1 MCHWPHVLL
10 QEPVGDVVGGGDHR
24 QRPRRRPGAHV
35 GSQLER
41 RHPPQETLTILRETA
56 GAWKDRDF
64 EDGTEYVAQLR
75 QGIGRRLE
83 QLE

>member
-1 MCHWPHVLL
+1 MAELIRRAVDDTYGP
-10 QEPVGDVVGGGDHR
+10 QELSV
-24 QRPRRRPGAHV
+24 
-35 GSQLER
+35 E
-41 RHPPQETLTILRETA
+41 ETLTILRETA
-56 GAWKDRDF
+56 GAWEDRDF